1 MQAKAKTK
9 NRTKTLLKNE
19 TEKKAF
25 NDEEYYLRF
34 QKHLDELK
42 WLYTEVY
49 NNEWMFDELCR
60 QMYQFYTERRDD
72 LKALDRKREADP
84 D

>member
-1 MQAKAKTK
+1 MNKESIMQAKAKTK

-49 NNEWMFDELCR
+49 NNEWMFDGDPKLEGLCSAMNDFFR
-60 QMYQFYTERRDD
+60 
-72 LKALDRKREADP
+72 ANI
-84 D
+84 